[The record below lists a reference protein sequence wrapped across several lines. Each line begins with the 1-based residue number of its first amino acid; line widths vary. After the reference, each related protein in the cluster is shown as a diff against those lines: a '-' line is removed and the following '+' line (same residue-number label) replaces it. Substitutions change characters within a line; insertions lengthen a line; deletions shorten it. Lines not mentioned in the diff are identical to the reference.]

1 VQAQDWATFERLR
14 RQAQF
19 LLQARR
25 YKETVELAL
34 KAIALF
40 PEDPRPYAQV
50 AYALAR
56 QKQSEAPEWA
66 LKSGV
71 SIELAPRPPLR
82 GPAGAKHAPARHAP
96 LFEILMSF
104 KGNL

>member
-1 VQAQDWATFERLR
+1 MTTYSGVSPDTFVQAQDWASFERLR

-34 KAIALF
+34 KAISLS
-40 PEDPRPYAQV
+40 PEDPRPYALV

-56 QKQSEAPEWA
+56 QNRPEAPEWA
-66 LKSGV
+66 LKA
-71 SIELAPRPPLR
+71 I
-82 GPAGAKHAPARHAP
+82 ARQPENVLWRTA
-96 LFEILMSF
+96 LSAT
-104 KGNL
+104 